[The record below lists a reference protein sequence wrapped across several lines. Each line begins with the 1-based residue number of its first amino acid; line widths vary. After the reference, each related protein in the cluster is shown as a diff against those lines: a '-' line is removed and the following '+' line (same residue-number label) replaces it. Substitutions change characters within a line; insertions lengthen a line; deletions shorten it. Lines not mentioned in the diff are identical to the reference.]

1 MSKYHELTDLKIIK
15 VNKSK
20 TPNYQDY
27 KVEATVAIC
36 GEKVSFEKR
45 SAGGFILA
53 TNVLNS
59 EELTGEEMLSK
70 YK

>member
-1 MSKYHELTDLKIIK
+1 MLT
-15 VNKSK
+15 
-20 TPNYQDY
+20 Y

-36 GEKVSFEKR
+36 AEKVSLEKR

-53 TNVLNS
+53 TNVLNY

-70 YK
+70 YKDQQSV